1 MIQSIEIQGLKCFD
15 KVQLTFSGFTLLA
28 GRNSTGK
35 STVIQAILA
44 MFQESASSLA
54 GPYMNIGTVSEVK
67 NRIAGSKEIDLEIR
81 YEYQGEQFQFGK
93 KFLDDKRE
101 VHRGNVF
108 PESMKVLYLTADR
121 IGVQDT
127 YDKSLKDTED
137 IGIRCEYAFY
147 YLCEHARD
155 KLKES
160 DFIYDHTAKLTF
172 GGQVDYWL
180 NRILGY
186 RVTAEQIAGTE
197 LIRVAYSNE
206 VLGRDIRPKNVGTG
220 VSYIAEIII
229 AALSCR
235 KGDLLIIENPE
246 IHLHPSGQAEFI
258 SFVVFLAK
266 QGLQVMME
274 THSDHIYNGLRRCIS
289 SDVIDADQVR
299 VYFFEQD
306 AFQNSIPVRICLDE
320 DGHVE
325 NQQKDA
331 VLWISKRRAIPPVKT
346 GAGS

>member
-1 MIQSIEIQGLKCFD
+1 MIQNIEIQGLKCFD
-15 KVQLTFSGFTLLA
+15 KVKLDFSGFTLLA
-28 GRNSTGK
+28 GRNSAGK

-44 MFQESASSLA
+44 MFQDSASSLA

-67 NRIAGSKEIDLEIR
+67 NRIAGSKEIDLAVG
-81 YEYQGEQFQFGK
+81 YEYRGENFQFGK
-93 KFLDDKRE
+93 KFMDDKIE
-101 VHRGNVF
+101 VHWGKAF
-108 PESMKVLYLTADR
+108 PNDMKVLYLTADR
-121 IGVQDT
+121 VGVQDT
-127 YDKSLKDTED
+127 YNKSLKDAED

-147 YLCEHARD
+147 YLCEHTRD
-155 KLKES
+155 ELKES
-160 DFIYDHTAKLTF
+160 DFIYDNATKLTF

-186 RVTAEQIAGTE
+186 RVTAEWITGTE
-197 LIRVAYSNE
+197 LIRVAYGNE

-266 QGLQVMME
+266 QGLQIMME

-289 SDVIDADQVR
+289 SDVIDADQVS
-299 VYFFEQD
+299 VYFFTQD
-306 AFQNSIPVRICLDE
+306 ASWNSIPVRICLDE
-320 DGHVE
+320 TGHVE
-325 NQQKDA
+325 NQQEGLFDQVEKDLD
-331 VLWISKRRAIPPVKT
+331 VILGW
-346 GAGS
+346 